1 MKIKFSAFLT
11 KNSLDNSKG
20 FILEFFCSSGRDF
33 PPALRDLNFS
43 KRRKE
48 KQAKIRKKDQEKSRK
63 RMKKLSAS

>member
-20 FILEFFCSSGRDF
+20 FILEFFCSSGRDS
-33 PPALRDLNFS
+33 PPLRDLNFS